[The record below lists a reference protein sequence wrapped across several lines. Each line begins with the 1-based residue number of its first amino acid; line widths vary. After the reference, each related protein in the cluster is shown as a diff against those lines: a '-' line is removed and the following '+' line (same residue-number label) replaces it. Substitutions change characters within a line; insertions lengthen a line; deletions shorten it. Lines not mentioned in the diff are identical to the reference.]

1 MTSKEHPEVTQY
13 PGFGGRV
20 AETMAKS
27 TPWWPERASAPQGA
41 PNIIFIL
48 VDDLGYSDLGSYGS
62 EINTPNIDSLANSG
76 LRYTNFHVTPLCS
89 PTRAAL
95 MTGRNSHAAGVG
107 MVANVDAGYPGYAGE
122 LPKNQ
127 PSIAETLRD
136 NGYSTLMVGKWHLC
150 KDADYSEA
158 GDKHSWPLQRGFEQ
172 YYGFLEALTNFWH
185 PHRMYEGNSVVQ
197 TDKYPD
203 DYYLTDDLTDRAVRM
218 IREVKTA
225 RPSKPFFLYFAH
237 GAVHAPLHAKESDIA
252 KYKGVYDCGWDVIR
266 ERRLA
271 RQKELGIV
279 PADTEL
285 PPRNHEAGHEVAAWA
300 DLSPEQQK
308 LYARYMEV
316 YAGMVDNIDQSVGRL
331 IAEVAALGELDNTIF
346 VFTSD
351 NGASR
356 EGNATGT
363 RAYFSNSSST
373 PGGHGEHKPGDFE
386 NLEVIGGPTTWPHYP
401 RGWAMACNTPFRL
414 YKITTMRGGH
424 TVPFVFSW
432 PQRVKANGEVLRR
445 QFTHIIDILPTIVD
459 LIGIKPLTE
468 RHGVKADPI
477 QGESFAHT
485 LDDAGAATKHTE
497 QYWECIGNRAFYRDG
512 WEVVTTHE
520 ARKSFKN
527 DHWQL
532 FHAESDVNQLRDIS
546 ADHPD
551 KVKELVEAWEV
562 AAKANQVYPLT
573 DGFRTEHIRKS
584 PYEDEYFGKV
594 RIRPSTPTLER
605 VRSARLTV
613 GRSFDVVVN
622 WNYKQGDEGIVFAH
636 GGQHMG
642 YVVFVQD
649 GRLHFHSNANGTMSK
664 LEPVRL
670 GDASS
675 TFTLHVTAPGKRQW
689 EVGFAVDGVQHP
701 RQGGFT
707 QPFSFLPYEGIDV
720 GMDRR
725 SPVSWEIYQQHG
737 CYPFTGS
744 IADVTYLP
752 GEFAPD
758 EGPGALQAAI
768 ELGLALE

>member
-1 MTSKEHPEVTQY
+1 MTNAQHPEVTKY

-20 AETMAKS
+20 AETMSKS
-27 TPWWPERASAPQGA
+27 QPWWPERVLAPKGS
-41 PNIIFIL
+41 PNIVFIL

-62 EINTPNIDSLANSG
+62 EINTPNIDSLASNG

-203 DYYLTDDLTDRAVRM
+203 DYYLTDDLTNRAVRM
-218 IREVKTA
+218 IREVKSA
-225 RPSKPFFLYFAH
+225 RPDKPFFLYFAH
-237 GAVHAPLHAKESDIA
+237 GAVHAPLHAKESDIN

-279 PADTEL
+279 PPDTQL
-285 PPRNHEAGHEVAAWA
+285 PPRNHELGHEVAAW
-300 DLSPEQQK
+300 DELSPEQK
-308 LYARYMEV
+308 SLYARYMEV
-316 YAGMVDNIDQSVGRL
+316 YAGMVDNIDQSVGRV
-331 IAEVAALGELDNTIF
+331 IDVVRELGELDNTIF
-346 VFTSD
+346 IFTSD

-363 RAYFSNSSST
+363 RAYFANSSST
-373 PGGHGEHKPGDFE
+373 PGSRVVHKPGDFE
-386 NLEVIGGPTTWPHYP
+386 DLDLIGGPTTWPHYP

-432 PQRVKANGEVLRR
+432 PAKIKATGEVLRR
-445 QFTHIIDILPTIVD
+445 QFTHIIDILPTVVD

-468 RHGVKADPI
+468 RHGLKAEPI

-485 LDDAGAATKHTE
+485 LADAMAPTKHTE

-520 ARKSFKN
+520 ARTSFKK

-532 FHAESDVNQLRDIS
+532 FDVENDINQLNDVS
-546 ADHPD
+546 GDHPD
-551 KVKELVEAWEV
+551 KVRELVAAWEE
-562 AAKANQVYPLT
+562 AALENQVYPLT
-573 DGFRTEHIRKS
+573 DGFRTEHLRKS
-584 PYEDEYFGKV
+584 PYEEPYMGPV
-594 RIRPSTPTLER
+594 RLVPGTPTLER
-605 VRSARLTV
+605 IRSARLAV

-622 WNYKQGDEGIVFAH
+622 WNYTRGDEGIVFAH

-642 YVVFVQD
+642 YVVFVAEGQ
-649 GRLHFHSNANGTMSK
+649 LHFHSNANGVMTK
-664 LEPVRL
+664 LAPVRL
-670 GDASS
+670 GDTSQ
-675 TFTLHVTAPGKRQW
+675 TFTLHVEAPGKREW
-689 EVGFAVDGVQHP
+689 VVRLSVDGVAQP
-701 RQGGFT
+701 SQGGFP
-707 QPFSFLPYEGIDV
+707 QPFSFLPYEGIDI

-725 SPVSWEIYQQHG
+725 SPVSWEIYQNHG
-737 CYPFTGS
+737 CYPFTGD
-744 IADVTYLP
+744 IVDVMYLP
-752 GEFAPD
+752 GAYAPD
-758 EGPGALQAAI
+758 EGPGALMAAL

>member
-1 MTSKEHPEVTQY
+1 M
-13 PGFGGRV
+13 V
-20 AETMAKS
+20 AAVNDTAEGS
-27 TPWWPERASAPQGA
+27 
-41 PNIIFIL
+41 PNIL
-48 VDDLGYSDLGSYGS
+48 VVLLDDVGYAQFGCYGS
-62 EINTPNIDSLANSG
+62 DIATPTFDKLAGNG
-76 LRYTNFHVTPLCS
+76 LRYSNYHTTALCS

-95 MTGRNSHAAGVG
+95 MTGRNSHAAGIG

-158 GDKHSWPLQRGFEQ
+158 GDKHSWPIQRGFEQ

-197 TDKYPD
+197 TDKYPEG
-203 DYYLTDDLTDRAVRM
+203 YYLTDDLTDRSIRM
-218 IREVKTA
+218 IREVKAA
-225 RPSKPFFLYFAH
+225 RPEKPFFLYFAH
-237 GAVHAPLHAKESDIA
+237 GAVHAPLHAKETDIA

-279 PADTEL
+279 QPDTEL
-285 PPRNHEAGHEVAAWA
+285 PPQNYEAGHEVAPWA
-300 DLSPEQQK
+300 DLSDDQQK
-308 LYARYMEV
+308 LYSRYMEV

-331 IAEVAALGELDNTIF
+331 IAEVTALGELENTIF

-363 RAYFSNSSST
+363 RSYFANSSAT
-373 PGGHGEHKPGDFE
+373 PGGHSEHKPGDFE
-386 NLEVIGGPTTWPHYP
+386 NLDAIGGPTTWPHYP

-424 TVPFVFSW
+424 TVPFIFSW
-432 PQRVKANGEVLRR
+432 PQRVKARGEVLRR

-459 LIGIKPLTE
+459 LIGIKTPTE
-468 RHGVKADPI
+468 RHGMKADPV

-485 LDDAGAATKHTE
+485 LQDATAPTKHTD
-497 QYWECIGNRAFYRDG
+497 QYWECIGNRAYYRDG

-520 ARKSFKN
+520 ARKSFKD

-532 FHAESDVNQLRDIS
+532 FHADTDVNQLHDIS
-546 ADHPD
+546 SEHPD
-551 KVKELVEAWEV
+551 KVKELVAAWEV
-562 AAKANQVYPLT
+562 AAKTNQVYPLT

-584 PYEDEYFGKV
+584 PYEAEYFNKV
-594 RIRPSTPTLER
+594 RILPGTPTLER
-605 VRSARLTV
+605 IRSARMTV

-622 WNYKQGDEGIVFAH
+622 WEYKNGDQGIVFAH

-642 YVVFVQD
+642 YVVFVEN
-649 GRLHFHSNANGTMSK
+649 GMLNFHSNANGTMTK
-664 LEPVRL
+664 LDPIRL
-670 GDASS
+670 GDTS
-675 TFTLHVTAPGKRQW
+675 TTFLLRIKAPGERKW
-689 EVGFAVDGVQHP
+689 EVEFIIDGTAHP

-720 GMDRR
+720 GLDRR
-725 SPVSWEIYQQHG
+725 SPVSWEIYKQHG
-737 CYPFTGS
+737 CFPFTGR
-744 IADVTYLP
+744 IIDVTYLP
-752 GEFAPD
+752 GDFAPD
-758 EGPGALQAAI
+758 EGPEALQVAV

>member
-1 MTSKEHPEVTQY
+1 MQNEFK
-13 PGFGGRV
+13 GKIGR
-20 AETMAKS
+20 TFDDS
-27 TPWWPERASAPQGA
+27 TPWWPPLTTPPEGS
-41 PNIIFIL
+41 PNIL
-48 VDDLGYSDLGSYGS
+48 VVLLDDVGYAQFGCYGS
-62 EINTPNIDSLANSG
+62 DIATPTFDKLAGNG
-76 LRYTNFHVTPLCS
+76 LRYSNYHTTALCS

-95 MTGRNSHAAGVG
+95 MTGRNSHAAGIG

-158 GDKHSWPLQRGFEQ
+158 GDKHSWPIQRGFEQ

-197 TDKYPD
+197 TDKYPEG
-203 DYYLTDDLTDRAVRM
+203 YYLTDDLTDRSIRM
-218 IREVKTA
+218 IREVKAA
-225 RPSKPFFLYFAH
+225 RPEKPFFLYFAH
-237 GAVHAPLHAKESDIA
+237 GAVHAPLHAKETDIA

-279 PADTEL
+279 PPDTEL
-285 PPRNHEAGHEVAAWA
+285 PPQNYEAGHEVAPWA
-300 DLSPEQQK
+300 DLSDDQQK
-308 LYARYMEV
+308 LYSRYMEV

-331 IAEVAALGELDNTIF
+331 IAEVTALGELENTIF

-363 RAYFSNSSST
+363 RSYFANSSAT
-373 PGGHGEHKPGDFE
+373 PGGHSEHKPGDFE
-386 NLEVIGGPTTWPHYP
+386 NLDAIGGPTTWPHYP

-424 TVPFVFSW
+424 TVPFIFSW
-432 PQRVKANGEVLRR
+432 PQRVKARGEVLRR

-459 LIGIKPLTE
+459 LIGIKTPTE
-468 RHGVKADPI
+468 RHGMKADPV

-485 LDDAGAATKHTE
+485 LQDATAPTKHTD
-497 QYWECIGNRAFYRDG
+497 QYWECIGNRAYYRDG

-520 ARKSFKN
+520 ARKSFKD

-532 FHAESDVNQLRDIS
+532 FHADTDVNQLHDIS
-546 ADHPD
+546 SEHPD
-551 KVKELVEAWEV
+551 KVKELVAAWEV
-562 AAKANQVYPLT
+562 AAKTNQVYPLT

-584 PYEDEYFGKV
+584 PYEAEYFNKV
-594 RIRPSTPTLER
+594 RILPGTPTLER
-605 VRSARLTV
+605 IRSARMTV

-622 WNYKQGDEGIVFAH
+622 WEYKNGDQGIVFAH

-642 YVVFVQD
+642 YVVFVEN
-649 GRLHFHSNANGTMSK
+649 GMLNFHSNANGTMTK
-664 LEPVRL
+664 LDPIRL
-670 GDASS
+670 GDTS
-675 TFTLHVTAPGKRQW
+675 TTFLLRIKAPGERKW
-689 EVGFAVDGVQHP
+689 EVEFIIDGTAHP

-720 GMDRR
+720 GLDRR
-725 SPVSWEIYQQHG
+725 SPVSWEIYKQHG
-737 CYPFTGS
+737 CFPFTGR
-744 IADVTYLP
+744 IIDVTYLP
-752 GEFAPD
+752 GDFAPD
-758 EGPGALQAAI
+758 EGPEALQVAV